1 MEKNSDVDGVFWARS
16 KIKIGYEVTFHA
28 YSHLPWIN
36 GERFGRLCDNQLRKL
51 STLRVGNPK
60 EEYRCLEC
68 ERGLVSTIKKRLE
81 GNKNDKS
88 D

>member
-1 MEKNSDVDGVFWARS
+1 MEKNSNVDGVFWARS

-28 YSHLPWIN
+28 YSYLFWMSE
-36 GERFGRLCDNQLRKL
+36 ERFGRLCDNCPRKL

-60 EEYRCLEC
+60 EEYRCEEC
-68 ERGLVSTIKKRLE
+68 EGKLVSTIKKRLE